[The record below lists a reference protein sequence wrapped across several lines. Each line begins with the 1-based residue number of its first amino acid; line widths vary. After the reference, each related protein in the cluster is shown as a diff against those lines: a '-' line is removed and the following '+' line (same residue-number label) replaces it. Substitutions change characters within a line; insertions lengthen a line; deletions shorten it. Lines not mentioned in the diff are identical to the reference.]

1 MYSVVNK
8 KNKMNIFN
16 LLSRYNLN
24 SRTGLY
30 KRINFLEIKL
40 SKDNNDKAFA
50 SEEQVKLL
58 DQLDQHIRG
67 GGKMATFVKTSPV
80 NVVQVNSEQLSVQQD
95 EHESEHQSEHESLH
109 KTNTENQLENLVMA
123 IISNINSTEDIL
135 KKHILLEKCYENKWL
150 LTTKEIEKILSRK
163 VKKIKNK
170 NYCIM
175 NGWKF
180 VVKGKD
186 RNQNLWEIKKL
197 INNN

>member
-1 MYSVVNK
+1 MDK
-8 KNKMNIFN
+8 KNKMNILN

-40 SKDNNDKAFA
+40 LKDNDDKAFA

-95 EHESEHQSEHESLH
+95 EHESEHQSEHESLQ

-123 IISNINSTEDIL
+123 IISNINPTEDIL
-135 KKHILLEKCYENKWL
+135 KKHLPLKPMEG
-150 LTTKEIEKILSRK
+150 T
-163 VKKIKNK
+163 
-170 NYCIM
+170 
-175 NGWKF
+175 
-180 VVKGKD
+180 
-186 RNQNLWEIKKL
+186 
-197 INNN
+197 